1 MIKKIYALVFILAF
15 VSDQITKL
23 WAESRF
29 LDAMGF
35 GNGEIVPVIGDLF
48 RFQLAYNLGSAFSMR
63 PQAIV
68 PWLHPTLFYSL
79 ITVLAIWG
87 LYSYFKQIDPRDKG
101 SKWGVI
107 LVLSGALGNLAD
119 RFRIGKVV
127 DFISWD
133 FPDIDFMGFVM
144 HRWPVF
150 NLADSWVM
158 IGVGLLIF
166 SPSIFIKDS
175 KTSKSEVE
183 LKTKVEK

>member
-1 MIKKIYALVFILAF
+1 MIKKLYGLVFVVGF
-15 VSDQITKL
+15 VLDQVTKL

-29 LDAMGF
+29 LDASGF
-35 GNGEIVPVIGDLF
+35 PNGEIIPVIGDLF

-68 PWLHPTLFYSL
+68 PWLHPTLFYTLISL
-79 ITVLAIWG
+79 LAIWG
-87 LYSYFKQIDPRDKG
+87 LYGYFKQVDPRDKG

-107 LVLSGALGNLAD
+107 LVLSGAMGNLAD

-133 FPDIDFMGFVM
+133 FPDVDFMGYAM
-144 HRWPVF
+144 NRWPVF

-158 IGVGLLIF
+158 LGVGLLIF
-166 SPSIFIKDS
+166 SPSIFIKKP
-175 KTSKSEVE
+175 KTSELEAKNQTEVE
-183 LKTKVEK
+183 K